1 MLTRFS
7 PRYALHGLAN
17 KLGVSVLAQKCL
29 EKLVTD
35 TNIMIEEA
43 FRLGMSLQELLESEP
58 VAGDDQTTPPAQ
70 NVVQVVFEHVLREP
84 KAPKQLV
91 DLVTYTLADRLD
103 TGLWETLASQIN
115 HGTLRQIMT
124 IVLVRRQAKTE
135 DVECLCLKSES
146 EPTGDELMLNA
157 PTKKSI
163 LAG

>member
-1 MLTRFS
+1 MLTIFS

-103 TGLWETLASQIN
+103 TGLWETLAPRIN